1 MSLLRE
7 LTSSGI
13 GMRENE
19 NAWPDCPAATEKSGE
34 IIATLLQDSYDWAFD
49 PVI

>member
-1 MSLLRE
+1 MTFKRLDKQRHRDA
-7 LTSSGI
+7 G
-13 GMRENE
+13 NE

>member
-19 NAWPDCPAATEKSGE
+19 NAWPDCPAATEKSGK
-34 IIATLLQDSYDWAFD
+34 IMATLYKTVTIGPSTR
-49 PVI
+49 